1 MKKEKRRAPRERPGD
16 HFNYHTDG
24 ALPVLACVGRQ
35 G

>member
-1 MKKEKRRAPRERPGD
+1 VKKEKRRAPRERPDD

-24 ALPVLACVGRQ
+24 ALPVLARIERQ